1 MSRHTLPQF
10 GLCIDWE
17 TTGAKFGGTSST
29 DHQGIQFGAII
40 FRTDTFEEVETLKCL
55 IKFKADKYKWT
66 ETAEKIHGLS
76 RERLEAEGL
85 PQEEAAAALLELLV
99 KYFPAGVKVM
109 VLGHNAEFDISFTDQ
124 LLRSVGVAFTVKWAE
139 VEATADGMVDVVIPV
154 HHVLLDTSST
164 GFLTIGIFKSD
175 TLFTRLG
182 FPPRGDHDALDDAR
196 MTLQTAKAIREI
208 FNIGLEV
215 VEAGI

>member
-1 MSRHTLPQF
+1 MSRHNLPQF

-17 TTGAKFGGTSST
+17 TTGAKFGGTSSI

-55 IKFKADKYKWT
+55 VKFKPEKYVWT
-66 ETAEKIHGLS
+66 EGAQKIHGIT
-76 RERLEAEGL
+76 REYLEEHGVT
-85 PQEEAAAALLELLV
+85 QEEAAEKLLELLV

-124 LLRSVGVAFTVKWAE
+124 LLRSVGVAFAVKWGE
-139 VEATADGMVDVVIPV
+139 VTDADVVIPI

-164 GFLTIGIFKSD
+164 GFITMGIFKSD
-175 TLFTRLG
+175 LLFQQMG
-182 FPPRGDHDALDDAR
+182 FAPRGDHDALEDAR
-196 MTLQTAKAIREI
+196 MTLETAKAIRALCQA
-208 FNIGLEV
+208 GLESLSV
-215 VEAGI
+215 GIDEVTQ